1 MALAPATPMS
11 EPERPLQLRQQVLI
25 GLAWSMLQ
33 IWGSRIL
40 TFVVFV
46 VLARLLEPAD
56 FGSVTLG
63 YVIFATLATL
73 PEGGLSD
80 VLIRRPH
87 NEPGHLD
94 TAFWAMLG
102 GATLLYAATAVGAP
116 YVARA
121 LDQPRLTGVLL
132 LLGLTLPLNASGLV
146 HEALLR
152 RSMNFRPLA
161 MRTLVATSVGGVVAI
176 ALAFAGFG
184 YWSLVVKGLFDTA
197 VGTILL
203 WRASP
208 YRPRL
213 QVSWRCWTEL
223 FAVSRYLLLSRVL
236 DLANTRADSLIVG
249 ARLGSEALGLYA
261 AAQRIHSMMMEALFA
276 TVNRVTLPAFS
287 KINHDPLRM
296 GQGLLRLVSFCSFFT
311 VPLFA
316 AVAVMAEPIVLLLFG
331 ERWRDAAPLLSAFG
345 FGGVLFSVSFF
356 NAPVMTAAGR
366 TGLVLTLTVVNGALN
381 LLGFFIGS
389 FWGALGVAIAFSLRG
404 YLVLPLNLVFL
415 RRSIG
420 LSSGTYLKALW
431 PSYAAAAIA
440 FGAVF
445 AIHRALPL
453 GWPLLAQLIVPLA
466 AAPLLYAATMLVF
479 FPRRTM
485 AVLGEIE
492 QWRPDWPRLTP
503 AIERFATRTGRG
515 PRA

>member
-1 MALAPATPMS
+1 MALAPADPMS
-11 EPERPLQLRQQVLI
+11 VPERPPALRQQVLAGI
-25 GLAWSMLQ
+25 GWSMLQ

-40 TFVVFV
+40 TFVVFI
-46 VLARLLEPAD
+46 VLARLLVPAD

-94 TAFWAMLG
+94 TAFWVMVS
-102 GATLLYAATAVGAP
+102 GALLIYAATAVAAP

-121 LDQPRLTGVLL
+121 LEQPRLTNVLL
-132 LLGLTLPLNASGLV
+132 LLGLTLPLNASGFV

-184 YWSLVVKGLFDTA
+184 YWSLVVKGLFDTT
-197 VGTILL
+197 VSTVLL

-213 QVSWRCWTEL
+213 NVSWRCWSEL

-236 DLANTRADSLIVG
+236 DLANTRADSLVVG
-249 ARLGSEALGLYA
+249 VRLGSEALGLYTA
-261 AAQRIHSMMMEALFA
+261 AHRIHSMMMEALFA
-276 TVNRVTLPAFS
+276 TVNRVTLPAFA
-287 KINHDPLRM
+287 KLNHDALRM
-296 GQGLLRLVSFCSFFT
+296 QRALLRLIAFCSFFT

-316 AVAVMAEPIVLLLFG
+316 AVAVLAEPIVLLLFG
-331 ERWRDAAPLLSAFG
+331 ERWREAAPLLSAFG

-366 TGLVLTLTVVNGALN
+366 TGLVLVLTVVNGVLN

-389 FWGALGVAIAFSLRG
+389 YWGALGVAIAFSLRG

-415 RRSIG
+415 KRSIG
-420 LSSGTYLKALW
+420 VATGAYLKTLW

-445 AIHRALPL
+445 MLQRFLPPAWPLFVQLPL
-453 GWPLLAQLIVPLA
+453 QFA
-466 AAPLLYAATMLVF
+466 AGALLYAALMLIV
-479 FPRRTM
+479 FPRRTIE
-485 AVLGEIE
+485 VVGEVE
-492 QWRPDWPRLTP
+492 QWRPGWPRLTP
-503 AIERFATRTGRG
+503 ALERFAARTGRG
-515 PRA
+515 